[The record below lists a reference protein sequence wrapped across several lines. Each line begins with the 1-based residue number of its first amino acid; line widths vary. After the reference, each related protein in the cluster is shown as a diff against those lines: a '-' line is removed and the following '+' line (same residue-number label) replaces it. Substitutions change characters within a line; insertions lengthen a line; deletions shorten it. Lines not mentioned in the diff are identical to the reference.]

1 MAQFITI
8 NTFCHKQI
16 FISLGIFFIEWAP
29 TYTINV
35 YVKICPFD
43 NLMCLWL
50 RRNNVN
56 STSSKLL
63 RRCNFIFPTSKLFPI
78 SANPFKLSKAKA
90 IANTP
95 QSILLGCCCTLGGI
109 ISKTLSPQWARSQ
122 VWIGAR
128 VNGSSIPS
136 YLWYKI
142 RNYKINKRHCHYMTF
157 LNRALKDSN
166 A

>member
-1 MAQFITI
+1 MVQFTTI
-8 NTFCHKQI
+8 KTLCHKQI
-16 FISLGIFFIEWAP
+16 LISLGIFFIEWAP
-29 TYTINV
+29 TYTINA

-50 RRNNVN
+50 GRNNVN
-56 STSSKLL
+56 SSSSKLL
-63 RRCNFIFPTSKLFPI
+63 RCDLIFPTSKLFPI

-90 IANTP
+90 IASTP
-95 QSILLGCCCTLGGI
+95 QSTPLGSCYTLGRI
-109 ISKTLSPQWARSQ
+109 ISRTLSLQWARSQ

-128 VNGSSIPS
+128 MNNSSIPS